1 MDEEDSS
8 TTNSPKPMKLP
19 AGLTTSTPM
28 PHSTSSTSRI
38 GIIEMID
45 DSDEDGEDG
54 IEVIED
60 SDNDDG
66 NSNLT
71 TAKFNTDL

>member
-8 TTNSPKPMKLP
+8 ATNSPKPMKLP
-19 AGLTTSTPM
+19 AGLTSTPM
-28 PHSTSSTSRI
+28 PHSRI

-66 NSNLT
+66 IEI
-71 TAKFNTDL
+71 